1 MKKNELQKKVKLN
14 TLDALS
20 FAKINNNF
28 FILFKYK
35 KNFINYLHIPSFLK
49 CELKNKTLT
58 FSTQDVTQFQLIQYN
73 QFFSQFQDFSKR
85 LEKPFKK
92 RLLLKG
98 LGYKAALKTENS
110 LELRIGFSHSVTVG
124 FDKEI
129 INITLDKNILMIEGF
144 DKTKVGNFVNKIR
157 ALKLPDSYKGKGFW
171 YKNEVIKLKEINKT

>member
-1 MKKNELQKKVKLN
+1 MTKNELQKKVKLLN
-14 TLDALS
+14 TLS
-20 FAKINNNF
+20 FAKINNQS

-35 KNFINYLHIPSFLK
+35 ENSINYLHIPSFLK
-49 CELKNKTLT
+49 CELKNKILT
-58 FSTQDVTQFQLIQYN
+58 FSNKELTQLQLIEYN
-73 QFFSQFQDFSKR
+73 QFFSQLQDFSKR

-110 LELRIGFSHSVTVG
+110 LELKIGFSHSVSIV
-124 FDKEI
+124 FDKETI
-129 INITLDKNILMIEGF
+129 KVTLDKNILMVEGF

-157 ALKLPDSYKGKGFW
+157 TLKLPDSYKGKGFW